1 MNSSRGIIF
10 SHLPKMLMQSSQLL
24 FMTHQ
29 YFSIA
34 FWTKSKL
41 FDRTFLR
48 GFPTPSTTSS
58 SHFHTTSSSHIE
70 MLDAP

>member
-10 SHLPKMLMQSSQLL
+10 LHLPKMQMQSSQLL

-41 FDRTFLR
+41 FDRIFVR
-48 GFPTPSTTSS
+48 GFPT
-58 SHFHTTSSSHIE
+58 HTTFSSRIE